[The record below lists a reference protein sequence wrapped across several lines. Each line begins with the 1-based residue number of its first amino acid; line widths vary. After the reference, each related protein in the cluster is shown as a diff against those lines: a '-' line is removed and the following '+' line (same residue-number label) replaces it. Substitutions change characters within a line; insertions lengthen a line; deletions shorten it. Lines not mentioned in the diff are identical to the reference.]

1 MKQATNLKDV
11 KFGLLFEGISINTS
25 PTNYFPI
32 TQMQL
37 IRFNGESFDKVGPIM
52 SETVMV
58 PETRD

>member
-1 MKQATNLKDV
+1 
-11 KFGLLFEGISINTS
+11 
-25 PTNYFPI
+25 
-32 TQMQL
+32 MQL